1 MPGEGNDWVTE
12 SAAVPDRRRELRE
25 LDDVRRHLGELLGV
39 LPELHRTVRGRV
51 LRSDGV
57 RAERGESTDH
67 GATHGG
73 VDLSRLFGGDD
84 IELCHA

>member
-1 MPGEGNDWVTE
+1 MPSEGNDRIAE

-25 LDDVRRHLGELLGV
+25 LDDVRSDLGELLGV
-39 LPELHRTVRGRV
+39 LPELHRTARGLV
-51 LRSDGV
+51 LHGDGV

-73 VDLSRLFGGDD
+73 VDFSHLVGGDD
-84 IELCHA
+84 TELCHA